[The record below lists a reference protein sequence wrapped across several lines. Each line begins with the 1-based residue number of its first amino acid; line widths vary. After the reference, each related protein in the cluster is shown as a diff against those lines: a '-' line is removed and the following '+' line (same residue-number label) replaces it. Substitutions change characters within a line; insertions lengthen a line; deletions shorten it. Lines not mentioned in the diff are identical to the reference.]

1 MLSLDKATGETELRK
16 FEAHN
21 RRVLGTHAPIA
32 YVCEPKMDGLAVE
45 LTYEKGKLVRG
56 ATRGDG
62 TVGEDVTANLRTIP
76 TIPLAL
82 LGDAVPDRL
91 DVRGEVVMLR
101 EDFRRLNREQE
112 EAGGPAFATPRNAA
126 AGSVRQL
133 DSSVTRRREL
143 RFFAYDVARMEG
155 VEAASHWEALEH
167 LTQWGFR
174 VSEHRRKVLG
184 IEEAWAFCREI
195 GERREELPFEIDG
208 CVIKVDSRAL
218 QRRLGTNAKAPRW
231 AVAFK
236 FPPRQATTRVLDITV
251 TVGRTGALTPVAV
264 LEPVTVAGVT
274 VNRATLHGPD
284 EIARKGVLIGD
295 WVLVERSGD
304 VVPEV
309 VQPIVERRTGKEK
322 PFAMPDRCPACG
334 SRVEKGA
341 GEAMARCTGLNCPAQ
356 LKGRIRHFASRPA
369 MNIDGLGV
377 KLVDQLVDG
386 GLVRDVADLFR
397 LTKEDLMVLEGVD
410 VKSAGNI
417 VGALHEAKNATL
429 GRLLCALG
437 IRRVGEATAQN
448 IAAHF
453 ESLQALTE
461 ANVED
466 LRTVSGVGPEVA
478 RSIRAFFSE
487 ERNRESLQKMADA
500 GVRVAQGRRASAP
513 GPLKERPSPSPPV
526 SPP

>member
-1 MLSLDKATGETELRK
+1 
-16 FEAHN
+16 
-21 RRVLGTHAPIA
+21 
-32 YVCEPKMDGLAVE
+32 
-45 LTYEKGKLVRG
+45 
-56 ATRGDG
+56 
-62 TVGEDVTANLRTIP
+62 
-76 TIPLAL
+76 
-82 LGDAVPDRL
+82 
-91 DVRGEVVMLR
+91 
-101 EDFRRLNREQE
+101 
-112 EAGGPAFATPRNAA
+112 
-126 AGSVRQL
+126 
-133 DSSVTRRREL
+133 
-143 RFFAYDVARMEG
+143 
-155 VEAASHWEALEH
+155 
-167 LTQWGFR
+167 
-174 VSEHRRKVLG
+174 
-184 IEEAWAFCREI
+184 
-195 GERREELPFEIDG
+195 
-208 CVIKVDSRAL
+208 
-218 QRRLGTNAKAPRW
+218 
-231 AVAFK
+231 
-236 FPPRQATTRVLDITV
+236 
-251 TVGRTGALTPVAV
+251 
-264 LEPVTVAGVT
+264 
-274 VNRATLHGPD
+274 
-284 EIARKGVLIGD
+284 VLIGD

-417 VGALHEAKNATL
+417 AGALHEAKNATL